1 MTTKISEAVL
11 PFASTTVL
19 GGVKV
24 DGTTI
29 TINSGT
35 GVISGANTTDFSNVS
50 ITGGTIATTKL
61 QSYRETVTT
70 VTVSTGTYNLD
81 LSLSNI
87 FDITLNTS
95 CTFTFTNPPASGTA
109 MTATIILRQGAGGSK
124 SAAFTNAKYSEGTL
138 PTLSTTPGQ
147 IDVLTYFTVTG
158 GTFWFGTFAMAN
170 VS

>member
-35 GVISGANTTDFSNVS
+35 GVISGANTTDFSNIN

-70 VTVSTGTYNLD
+70 VTVSTSTYNLD

-109 MTATIILRQGAGGSK
+109 ITATVILRQGVGSR

-138 PTLSTTPGQ
+138 PTLSTTAGQ
-147 IDVLTYFTVTG
+147 IDVLTFFTVTG

>member
-35 GVISGANTTDFSNVS
+35 GVISGANTTDFSDVS

-61 QSYRETVTT
+61 QSYREAVTT
-70 VTVSTGTYNLD
+70 VTVSTGTYNLN
-81 LSLSNI
+81 LNLSNI

-138 PTLSTTPGQ
+138 PTLSTTAGH
-147 IDVLTYFTVTG
+147 IDVLTFFTVNG

>member
-11 PFASTTVL
+11 PFASTTEL

-35 GVISGANTTDFSNVS
+35 GVISGANTTDFSNIS

-70 VTVSTGTYNLD
+70 ITVNTGTRNLD

-87 FDITLNTS
+87 FDVTLNTS
-95 CTFTFTNPPASGTA
+95 CTFTFINPPASGTA
-109 MTATIILRQGAGGSK
+109 ITATVILTQGVGSS
-124 SAAFTNAKYSEGTL
+124 SAAFINAKYSEGTL
-138 PTLSTTPGQ
+138 PTLSTTAGQ
-147 IDVLTYFTVTG
+147 IDVLTFFTVTG